1 MCKALDIGNPT
12 QALTRLDK
20 DEVTLISNEGYR
32 EMNFINEPGLYTLVL
47 GSRKTEARAFKRWI
61 THEVVPSIR
70 KHGLYATESTVEAML
85 NDPDTAIRLLQE
97 IKEERERRKVLE
109 TENAAQRQAIA
120 DFQPL
125 KQYLDTILSSES
137 TMATSQI
144 AADYDM
150 SARRLNKILHEEG
163 IQHCVNGQWILY
175 REHMGKRYTKSIT
188 IPITRSDGN
197 LDTKL
202 HTQWSQ
208 KGRLLIHQILTARG
222 IVAVMDRVNA
232 S

>member
-1 MCKALDIGNPT
+1 MNELMIFDNPEFGKIRVIEQNGEPWFVAADVCKALDIGNPT

-32 EMNFINEPGLYTLVL
+32 EMNFIREPGLYTLVL

-109 TENAAQRQAIA
+109 PENAAQRQAIA

-150 SARRLNKILHEEG
+150 SARRL
-163 IQHCVNGQWILY
+163 
-175 REHMGKRYTKSIT
+175 
-188 IPITRSDGN
+188 
-197 LDTKL
+197 
-202 HTQWSQ
+202 
-208 KGRLLIHQILTARG
+208 LLIHQILTARG